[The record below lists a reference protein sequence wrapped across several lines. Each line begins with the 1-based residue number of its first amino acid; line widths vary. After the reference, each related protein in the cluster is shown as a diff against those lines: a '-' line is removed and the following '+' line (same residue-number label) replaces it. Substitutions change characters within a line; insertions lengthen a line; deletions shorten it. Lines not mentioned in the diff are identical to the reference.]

1 LIGGAEPVGSIAG
14 SPVSSASA
22 GGSVA
27 AGPANGPAV
36 SVSPAEA
43 AGGLAGLGMGPLG
56 GFGGQTGPASSSTV
70 QVALNGPASPSL
82 ASNAFAVSLVTTTQ
96 VFSWSRGG
104 EDEGEGA
111 ATKEAANP
119 PVAEASDPPAAAADA
134 LTAVPADASAGPRGD
149 PPADAPAPSVGS
161 HPETGLAVSVDL
173 SALTTPVAPTSA
185 GDALSHRVDAGAVAA
200 GTGRVPAAGST
211 PPGTGTWA
219 AGWAIVAATL
229 MAVCRAR
236 TAVRGLD
243 WRKRTVGGAAQPAG
257 PIVPRAP
264 HLGSTINF
272 RESGSTV
279 MHGVGPRS
287 RRGVQAACPQ
297 R

>member
-1 LIGGAEPVGSIAG
+1 
-14 SPVSSASA
+14 
-22 GGSVA
+22 
-27 AGPANGPAV
+27 V

-43 AGGLAGLGMGPLG
+43 AVGLAGLGMGPLG
-56 GFGGQTGPASSSTV
+56 GFGGQTGPASSSTL

-119 PVAEASDPPAAAADA
+119 PVAEASDPPAAADA
-134 LTAVPADASAGPRGD
+134 LTAVPTDAPAGPRGIR
-149 PPADAPAPSVGS
+149 PADAPAPSVES
-161 HPETGLAVSVDL
+161 QPEIGLAMSIDPP
-173 SALTTPVAPTSA
+173 ALTTPVVPNPA
-185 GDALSHRVDAGAVAA
+185 GDSRSPRVDAGAVAA
-200 GTGRVPAAGST
+200 GTGRMPAAGST
-211 PPGTGTWA
+211 RPGTGTWA
-219 AGWAIVAATL
+219 AGWAIVAATV

-243 WRKRTVGGAAQPAG
+243 WRKRTVGGAARPAG

-272 RESGSTV
+272 REGGSTV
-279 MHGVGPRS
+279 MHGVGLRS